1 MRVLRIINRFNLG
14 GPTFNAALLSKHLP
28 SDYETVLVGG
38 EKDYSEDDSLHI
50 LDELSLS
57 PIIIPEMKR
66 EVSPLN
72 DRIAFRKIQQ
82 LIEEFKP
89 DIIHTHASKAG
100 ALGRIAGRKQGVP
113 IIIHTFH
120 GHVFHS
126 YFGPITT
133 RIYKGVE
140 RYLAERSSAIIA
152 ISEKQ
157 RFELVEQFKVVPEN
171 KARVVPLGFDLDKFQ
186 EDFESKRRE
195 FRDFYQLDE
204 ETVAIGIVGRLVP
217 IKNHEMFLRS
227 IEDLIAHGIKNFR
240 AFIIGDGETRP
251 ALEEYC
257 RKSGIRFNDPEI
269 DPDDHLT
276 FTSWIKEIDV
286 ANAGLDIAALTSK
299 NEGTPVSL
307 IEAQAANR
315 PIVSTDVGG
324 IRDVVSVGKTAFL
337 VPANDQKAFNEK
349 LRTLVE
355 SKDLRQEM
363 GLRGWAFVKGR
374 FHYSRLVKDIDALYR
389 SL

>member
-28 SDYETVLVGG
+28 QPYQTLLVGG

-50 LDELSLS
+50 LNELSLM

-72 DRIAFRKIQQ
+72 DRIAYLKIQE

-100 ALGRIAGRKQGVP
+100 ALGRLAGKKKGVP
-113 IIIHTFH
+113 ILVHTFH

-133 RIYKGVE
+133 GIYKQVE
-140 RYLAERSSAIIA
+140 RYLAEQSSAIIA

-157 RFELVEQFKVVPEN
+157 KYELVEKFKVVPKE
-171 KARVVPLGFDLDKFQ
+171 KARVIPLGFDLDKFQ
-186 EDFESKRRE
+186 QDFDAKRKE
-195 FRDFYQLDE
+195 FRDFYQLDSNK
-204 ETVAIGIVGRLVP
+204 VAIGIVGRLVP

-227 IEDLIAHGIKNFR
+227 IEYLVHNSRTDFR

-251 ALEEYC
+251 ALEAYC
-257 RKSGIRFNDPEI
+257 RKAGLRFNDPEI
-269 DPDDHLT
+269 DPDDHIT
-276 FTSWIKEIDV
+276 FTSWIKDIDV
-286 ANAGLDIAALTSK
+286 ANAGMDIIALTSK

-315 PIVSTDVGG
+315 PIVTTDVGG
-324 IRDVVSVGKTAFL
+324 IRDVVASDKTAF
-337 VPANDQKAFNEK
+337 VVNVNDQEAFNEK
-349 LRTLVE
+349 LESLVSSAE
-355 SKDLRQEM
+355 LRETM
-363 GLRGWAFVKGR
+363 GSLGWEFVKEK
-374 FHYSRLVKDIDALYR
+374 FHYSRLVSDIDRLYR